1 VLVRLVGLLIV
12 ARNVFA
18 ANYER
23 TDRDLHEKSL
33 RADYVFKV
41 EYFDPQFTEAVAV
54 CLVDALNTG
63 RNLNRL
69 HY

>member
-12 ARNVFA
+12 ASNVFA

-23 TDRDLHEKSL
+23 TDRDLYEKGF
-33 RADYVFKV
+33 RTDYVFKV
-41 EYFDPQFTEAVAV
+41 EYFDPQFTKAVAV